1 MRTTLRLDDDLART
15 LKDLAHKE
23 DVSFGRMLNR
33 VLRAGLAA
41 GKGPRAARRRFKQ
54 RTFNLGEAAFDID
67 KALAFAA
74 SLEDEET
81 LRRLSS
87 SK

>member
-23 DVSFGRMLNR
+23 DISFGRMLNR
-33 VLRAGLAA
+33 VLRAGLAN
-41 GKGPRAARRRFKQ
+41 KSPKSPKRRFKQ
-54 RTFNLGEAAFDID
+54 RTFSLGEPAFDVD

-74 SLEDEET
+74 AIEDEAT
-81 LRRLSS
+81 LRKLAQR
-87 SK
+87 K